1 MVNYSTILKVI
12 DEDIRKCGDGTYIN
26 KAVLQSLD
34 KFAEK
39 YRDKNKENLAM
50 FKYNGEYAITGII
63 EGTWNHVKVPIFKL
77 ASLNLKNIHITHN
90 HPVPLTDGLHTMLS
104 KNDCK
109 LLLQTNF
116 RGELMIRSISAETP
130 TGGGGR
136 ITLIRNNNFSEADK
150 HKFYKATSKMRKSY
164 DAYRDKFYSTINKE
178 EIRLFQEHMGR
189 NPTHGDVEWEEGR
202 FHEEAV
208 KEGIKKMGTLEEHLR
223 KDGVYDALEN
233 CNCKLKLE

>member
-1 MVNYSTILKVI
+1 MVNYSTILKVM
-12 DEDIRKCGDGTYIN
+12 DEEIHKCGDGTSIN
-26 KAVLQSLD
+26 KALMQSLD
-34 KFAEK
+34 KFAEA
-39 YRDKNKENLAM
+39 YRDTKIEHLGMYN
-50 FKYNGEYAITGII
+50 YNGQELF
-63 EGTWNHVKVPIFKL
+63 EVEKGTWNHVKVPIFKL

-90 HPVPLTDGLHTMLS
+90 HPVPMSDGLHTMLS

-136 ITLIRNNNFSEADK
+136 ITLIRNNSFSEADK

-164 DAYRDKFYSTINKE
+164 EAYRDKFYSTINKE

-189 NPTHGDVEWEEGR
+189 NPTHDDVEWEEGR